1 MTKTKIFMDQLKDK
15 GFVVAMLVMLFGS
28 IGYAYW
34 HFVIDKNYTLV
45 YHADCDP
52 TMEVCYVW
60 ECDPEAIDEEEKC
73 TGDPDEDTWYYKH
86 LERLAKNVP
95 ECKADDED
103 CDAFAC
109 EIGEEGCTEVMCTKE
124 LAEIDEVV
132 CSEPD
137 VYNAEH
143 PEELEEDEEGSY
155 EMNEEEMMEE
165 DEESADMGEGEV
177 VAEEGDGGAELETM
191 GDGSGGTV
199 EETVEHNEME
209 GVVAPEDVGVDT

>member
-1 MTKTKIFMDQLKDK
+1 MDQLKDK

-73 TGDPDEDTWYYKH
+73 TGDPDEDIWYYKH

-95 ECKADDED
+95 ECKSDDEN
-103 CDAFAC
+103 CDAFVC
-109 EIGEEGCTEVMCTKE
+109 EIGEEGCAEVMCTKE

-132 CSEPD
+132 CSDPNA
-137 VYNAEH
+137 YNIAH

-155 EMNEEEMMEE
+155 EMDEEEMMEE

-177 VAEEGDGGAELETM
+177 AGEEGDSETELETM

-199 EETVEHNEME
+199 EEVVENNEME